1 MTAYRSRS
9 LAAATFMAVFG
20 IAAGLINLSWWALGL
35 GAVAGGY
42 VLAVA
47 VEDHEVPPR
56 PEDQP

>member
-1 MTAYRSRS
+1 MTAHRARN
-9 LAAATFMAVFG
+9 LAATFAAVFG

-35 GAVAGGY
+35 GALAGGY

-47 VEDHEVPPR
+47 VEDQEVPPR